1 MEQQDSAGL
10 IVTILTTE
18 VEGGEPASVLH
29 VHVRLG
35 PAQGGHGLAEPLPGG
50 LVQGRVA
57 VQLVLVIQTGALTQ
71 ENSHNTQVSP
81 CSCSLQRCVSSLEE
95 DL

>member
-1 MEQQDSAGL
+1 MQQQNPAGL

-18 VEGGEPASVLH
+18 MEGGESAPVLH

-57 VQLVLVIQTGALTQ
+57 V
-71 ENSHNTQVSP
+71 
-81 CSCSLQRCVSSLEE
+81 
-95 DL
+95 

>member
-1 MEQQDSAGL
+1 MQQQHSAGL

-29 VHVRLG
+29 IHVRLR
-35 PAQGGHGLAEPLPGG
+35 PAQGGDGLAEPLPGG

-57 VQLVLVIQTGALTQ
+57 VQLVLVVEAGALSQ
-71 ENSHNTQVSP
+71 Q
-81 CSCSLQRCVSSLEE
+81 
-95 DL
+95 

>member
-1 MEQQDSAGL
+1 MQQQNSAGL

-18 VEGGEPASVLH
+18 VKGGEPTPVLH

-57 VQLVLVIQTGALTQ
+57 VQLVLVVEAG
-71 ENSHNTQVSP
+71 
-81 CSCSLQRCVSSLEE
+81 SLSQQ
-95 DL
+95 

>member
-1 MEQQDSAGL
+1 MQQQHSAGL

-35 PAQGGHGLAEPLPGG
+35 PAQGGDRLAEPLPGG

-57 VQLVLVIQTGALTQ
+57 VQLVLVVEAGALAQ
-71 ENSHNTQVSP
+71 Q
-81 CSCSLQRCVSSLEE
+81 
-95 DL
+95 